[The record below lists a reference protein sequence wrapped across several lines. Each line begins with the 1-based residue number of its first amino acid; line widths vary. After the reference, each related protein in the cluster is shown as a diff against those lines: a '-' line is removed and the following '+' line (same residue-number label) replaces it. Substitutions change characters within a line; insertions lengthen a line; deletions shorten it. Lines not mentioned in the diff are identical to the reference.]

1 VLQGTKLVPGHS
13 AALPLRAN
21 RRHHPGPDAAES
33 KEEAERYAQE
43 NYRDELRETA
53 YPGVM
58 AYAPRK
64 PLSHC
69 PPDWNGCPPSN
80 SDDDRTVDEW
90 FKEPSDLPQVP

>member
-1 VLQGTKLVPGHS
+1 MSEKKLFQV
-13 AALPLRAN
+13 N
-21 RRHHPGPDAAES
+21 VDITIDMVIAAES

-69 PPDWNGCPPSN
+69 PPDWNGCPPYN